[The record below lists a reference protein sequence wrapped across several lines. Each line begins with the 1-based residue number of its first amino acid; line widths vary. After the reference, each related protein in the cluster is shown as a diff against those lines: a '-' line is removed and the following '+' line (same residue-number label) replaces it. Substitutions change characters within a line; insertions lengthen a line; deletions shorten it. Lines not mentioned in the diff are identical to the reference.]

1 MERDVKATVAENLT
15 NLRKSKN
22 LTQSDVAKAL
32 NYSDKSVSKWEHADS
47 LPDISILARLAEM
60 YGVTL
65 DYLISANAKEDIE
78 ALNNQREKQKNMSYI
93 ITTILMSVAVV
104 YLIAAVVFV
113 YSILILKL
121 DPPLWQAFVWG
132 VPLSAFILL
141 YFNRKWLKNTVL
153 KVVASS
159 VASWSLLVGIY
170 LQFLNYRLW
179 LIFIIGIPIQIII
192 LLGLRFHKK

>member
-1 MERDVKATVAENLT
+1 MEKDVKAVVAENLT
-15 NLRKSKN
+15 ALRKSKN

-47 LPDISILARLAEM
+47 LPDIAILARLCEI

-65 DYLISANAKEDIE
+65 DYLISQDAKTDILNAE
-78 ALNNQREKQKNMSYI
+78 NQKKKQADMSYI
-93 ITTILMSVAVV
+93 ITTMLMSVAVV

-121 DPPLWQAFVWG
+121 DPPFWQAFVWG
-132 VPLSAFILL
+132 VPISCVALL
-141 YFNRKWLKNTVL
+141 NYNRKWLKNALL
-153 KVVASS
+153 KAVISS
-159 VASWSLLVGIY
+159 TMSWSSLISIY

-179 LIFIIGIPIQIII
+179 LIFIIGIPIQVIII
-192 LLGLRFHKK
+192 LGLRLNKK